1 MKVGEYWT
9 RKILFV
15 VRAATKLRWI
25 IRLQDEI
32 VL

>member
-1 MKVGEYWT
+1 MNVGEYWT
-9 RKILFV
+9 RKMLVV

-25 IRLQDEI
+25 IRLRDEI